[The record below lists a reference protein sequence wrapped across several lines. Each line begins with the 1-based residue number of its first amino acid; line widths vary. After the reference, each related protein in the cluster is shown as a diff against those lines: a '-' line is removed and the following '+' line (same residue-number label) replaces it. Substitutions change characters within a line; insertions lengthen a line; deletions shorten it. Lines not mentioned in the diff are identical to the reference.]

1 MKLTK
6 AHLKRLIQEELGS
19 TNENSRLGQN
29 RVHILFK
36 KGLTYEE
43 SPADRT
49 IVGIFS
55 SPEKYEKWFSQR
67 RLIDPD
73 FNRDDYDL
81 VAYKLDPL

>member
-1 MKLTK
+1 MKITK
-6 AHLKRLIQEELGS
+6 TRLRQIIKEELES
-19 TNENSRLGQN
+19 ANENSRLGQN

-36 KGLTYEE
+36 KGFTNEE
-43 SPADRT
+43 NPSDRT

-81 VAYKLDPL
+81 VSYKLDVV

>member
-1 MKLTK
+1 MKITRR
-6 AHLKRLIQEELGS
+6 HLRQIIKEEIES

-36 KGLTYEE
+36 KGFTYEE
-43 SPADRT
+43 NRHDRT
-49 IVGIFS
+49 IRGVYS
-55 SPEKYEKWFSQR
+55 SPEKYEKWFSQE

-81 VAYKLDPL
+81 VAYKLDVL